1 MYVFVTTYDPG
12 GPHGQETPLTVLPPL
27 THSEGGRRGGR
38 QQEKA
43 VEEVGSPTLPSTR
56 KYWGEGQRDDG
67 SRAVGQQKMSP
78 SWGHLGETS
87 GGLHWIR

>member
-27 THSEGGRRGGR
+27 THREGGWRGRETAREGCG
-38 QQEKA
+38 
-43 VEEVGSPTLPSTR
+43 GSGEPTLPSTR